1 MAAEHGDHGGI
12 PGGEEG
18 VWKSAAVGNEPAHG
32 AGGTDA
38 RIGER
43 CDEVVEPGFA
53 GAAVRI
59 HEDQDFEIGRELFD
73 GDTKIVDLF
82 AGGGGFAGND
92 DVGFHARRSGD
103 AFNEIVGSIVFGGE
117 DEKDFEILVSE
128 FAKGNK
134 ISLEAGFDA
143 AAWTEDGGTGSVK
156 AGIGVQ
162 TAAHISEP
170 LDSLPK
176 QEEARGDLKNR
187 QEFKEGFHVS
197 RA

>member
-18 VWKSAAVGNEPAHG
+18 VWKSAAVGNEPAHS

-103 AFNEIVGSIVFGGE
+103 AVNEMVGSIDFGSA
-117 DEKDFEILVSE
+117 DEKDFKIQMSE
-128 FAKGNK
+128 SAKGNK
-134 ISLEAGFDA
+134 TTIEAGFDA
-143 AAWTEDGGTGSVK
+143 AAWQEVSGTGRV
-156 AGIGVQ
+156 
-162 TAAHISEP
+162 
-170 LDSLPK
+170 
-176 QEEARGDLKNR
+176 R
-187 QEFKEGFHVS
+187 
-197 RA
+197 